1 MKIADFG
8 LARDVHQIDYYRKT
22 TDVSYNRF
30 LVLLYTSERT
40 EWSSIRSVVIRL
52 TSRKCVYFSENISF
66 KNMITDATWTR
77 KKKGNHGLSNWKSLK
92 ESDSVSWNT
101 IENKSISLK
110 ARPLSRLNC
119 LFEWRHDLLSHPPL
133 PPQSSELLDCSVQTL
148 KYYSVSPIFFVL
160 IIRVAFQW
168 SGWQSKLSLIGST
181 QRRVMC
187 K

>member
-110 ARPLSRLNC
+110 TRPLSLLNC
-119 LFEWRHDLLSHPPL
+119 PFWMTTR
-133 PPQSSELLDCSVQTL
+133 SVI
-148 KYYSVSPIFFVL
+148 SPAIAPSIQW
-160 IIRVAFQW
+160 IIRLQCSNLKVLLCVTNFFC
-168 SGWQSKLSLIGST
+168 LDH
-181 QRRVMC
+181 
-187 K
+187 